1 MSAPESQARF
11 QSSNLTT
18 GSSPRSVRD
27 EALRRTIEADLI
39 PRLAITHRTGLFP
52 PTVAAAAGRILDDDE
67 VEEFVRVIRGLT
79 EAGLDGYISGLL
91 EDGAKPEAIY
101 LDLMAPA
108 ARRLGELW
116 EEDACSFME
125 VSLSLGRMQRVLRR
139 LEGQFLSMAGEEGGD
154 GRRILLT
161 GLSGEQHTLGLILVA
176 EFFIRDG
183 WSVEVGTPFG
193 SGDPLSRLAEE
204 WYDVVGFSLACDDH
218 LDRLTRDIQ
227 RAREVSRNKDLR
239 VLVGGPPFVDA
250 PELALKVG
258 ADGSA
263 TDARMAPRVA
273 GELCC

>member
-11 QSSNLTT
+11 QSHHLTA
-18 GSSPRSVRD
+18 GSSPRSIRD

-52 PTVAAAAGRILDDDE
+52 PTVAAAAGRILDGDE

-139 LEGQFLSMAGEEGGD
+139 LEGQFLSMAGEEEGD

-161 GLSGEQHTLGLILVA
+161 GLAGEQHTLGLILVA

-204 WYDVVGFSLACDDH
+204 WYDVVGFSMACDDH
-218 LDRLTRDIQ
+218 LDRLADGIR
-227 RAREVSRNKDLR
+227 RAREVSRNPDLR
-239 VLVGGPPFVDA
+239 VLVGGPPFVAD
-250 PELALKVG
+250 PELARKVG

-263 TDARMAPRVA
+263 TDARLAPRVA
-273 GELCC
+273 GELC

>member
-1 MSAPESQARF
+1 LSAPESQPRLRR
-11 QSSNLTT
+11 SPSEP
-18 GSSPRSVRD
+18 GSSVRALRD

-39 PRLAITHRTGLFP
+39 PRLALSRRTGLFP

-67 VEEFVRVIRGLT
+67 VEEFVRIIRGLT

-91 EDGAKPEAIY
+91 EDGTKPEAIY

-139 LEGQFLSMAGEEGGD
+139 LEGQFLSMTADDLGNGK
-154 GRRILLT
+154 RILLT

-183 WSVEVGTPFG
+183 WAVEVGTPFG
-193 SGDPLSRLAEE
+193 EADPVSRLAEE
-204 WYDVVGFSLACDDH
+204 WYDVVGFSLACDVH
-218 LDRLTRDIQ
+218 LDRLTREIR
-227 RAREVSRNKDLR
+227 RARQVSRNRGLR
-239 VLVGGPPFVDA
+239 VLVGGPPFVGE
-250 PELALKVG
+250 PELARRVG

-263 TDARMAPRVA
+263 VDARRAPKVA
-273 GELCC
+273 EELC

>member
-11 QSSNLTT
+11 QSSSLTT
-18 GSSPRSVRD
+18 GSSPRSIRD

-139 LEGQFLSMAGEEGGD
+139 LEGQFLSMAGEESGD

-193 SGDPLSRLAEE
+193 SGDPVSRLAEE

-218 LDRLTRDIQ
+218 LDRLAQDIR
-227 RAREVSRNKDLR
+227 RARQVSRNQDLR
-239 VLVGGPPFVDA
+239 VLVGGPPFVED
-250 PELALKVG
+250 PDLARTVG

-263 TDARMAPRVA
+263 SDARMAPRVA

>member
-11 QSSNLTT
+11 QSSNLTA

-139 LEGQFLSMAGEEGGD
+139 LEGQFLSMAEEEGGD

-193 SGDPLSRLAEE
+193 SGDPVSRLAEE

-218 LDRLTRDIQ
+218 LDRLTQDIR
-227 RAREVSRNKDLR
+227 RARQVSRNRDLR

-250 PELALKVG
+250 PDLALKVG

>member
-1 MSAPESQARF
+1 VSAPESQARF
-11 QSSNLTT
+11 QSSNLTA

-139 LEGQFLSMAGEEGGD
+139 LEGQFLSMAEEEGGD

-193 SGDPLSRLAEE
+193 SGDPVSRLAEE

-218 LDRLTRDIQ
+218 LDRLTQDIR
-227 RAREVSRNKDLR
+227 RARQVSRNRDLR

-250 PELALKVG
+250 PDLALKVG

>member
-1 MSAPESQARF
+1 MSSPESQSRLRSSDPEQGTSART
-11 QSSNLTT
+11 L
-18 GSSPRSVRD
+18 RD

-39 PRLAITHRTGLFP
+39 PRLALSHRTGMFP

-79 EAGLDGYISGLL
+79 EAGLDGYIAGLL
-91 EDGAKPEAIY
+91 EDGTKPEAIY

-139 LEGQFLSMAGEEGGD
+139 LEGQFLSMTTDDLGD

-193 SGDPLSRLAEE
+193 ESDPVSRLAEE
-204 WYDVVGFSLACDDH
+204 WYDVVGFTLACDVH
-218 LDRLTRDIQ
+218 LDRLTREIR
-227 RAREVSRNKDLR
+227 RARQVSRNRNLR
-239 VLVGGPPFVDA
+239 VLVGGPPFVED
-250 PELALKVG
+250 PALGRKVG

-263 TDARMAPRVA
+263 VDARMAPKIA
-273 GELCC
+273 GELC

>member
-183 WSVEVGTPFG
+183 WAVEVGTPFG
-193 SGDPLSRLAEE
+193 SGDPVARLAEE

-218 LDRLTRDIQ
+218 LDRLTQDIR
-227 RAREVSRNKDLR
+227 RARQMSRNRDLR

>member
-1 MSAPESQARF
+1 VSAPESQARF